1 MASDKKVFSY
11 SHKKYMETLY
21 FQGGVS
27 LDPRGLMLMIFVGH
41 HMMLLQTKYISC
53 GLLDL
58 KFSLGKSVGIIDPH
72 CDVSLDPKDLID
84 RIYVGDH

>member
-11 SHKKYMETLY
+11 SHKKYMENLD

-27 LDPRGLMLMIFVGH
+27 LDPRGLILMIFVGH
-41 HMMLLQTKYISC
+41 HMMLLQTRYISC

-58 KFSLGKSVGIIDPH
+58 KFFPWEVCGNYRSPLRCQFG
-72 CDVSLDPKDLID
+72 PKDLID